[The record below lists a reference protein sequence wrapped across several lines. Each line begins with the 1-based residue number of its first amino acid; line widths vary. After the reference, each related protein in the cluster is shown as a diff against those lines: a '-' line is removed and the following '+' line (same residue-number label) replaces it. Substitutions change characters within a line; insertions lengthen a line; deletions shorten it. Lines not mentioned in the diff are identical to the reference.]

1 MYLSGHVFDWSC
13 ILEVM
18 YLSGHVFEWS
28 CI

>member
-1 MYLSGHVFDWSC
+1 MYLSVHVFERSC

-18 YLSGHVFEWS
+18 YLSGHVFERS

>member
-1 MYLSGHVFDWSC
+1 MCLSGHVFEWSC

-18 YLSGHVFEWS
+18 YLSGHIFERS

>member
-1 MYLSGHVFDWSC
+1 MYLGVHVFEWSC

-18 YLSGHVFEWS
+18 YLSGHVFERS